1 MLVQEYNKL
10 NKDNDLNIDKY
21 LKTKTMQRLKD
32 RGMFC
37 GMDYV
42 NIPKLKPL
50 EYYSRYDHSQNVAY
64 TAFKLSGYIE
74 CLAGLFHDVGT
85 LSFAHVNS
93 FKKDETLI
101 QNDELNVKD
110 ILLQD
115 EELMTY
121 LNEDK
126 IDILEVC
133 DAGKYPVIDKEI
145 PALCLDRVDGILTT
159 CLIWQHTH
167 SLSEITNL
175 YNMLCY
181 FENLNGMNVDIL
193 NPRLT
198 NFNGE
203 IVLSEDYDTSYEDFF
218 HAINVYSKILL
229 SKESRY
235 MMKILG
241 LTLNY
246 YEDIGLITNKDLFN
260 LSETEI
266 IAKILDS
273 KYKDVWLDV
282 TSFDKVEY
290 GTDADLNM
298 IIKAKIRQANPLVLG
313 QMEVC
318 EIDGISGEFYRE
330 LNPLYEEL
338 SLVNTPLSSNLSST
352 TKRVLAKYQ
361 K

>member
-181 FENLNGMNVDIL
+181 FESLNGMNVDIL

-235 MMKILG
+235 MMKIIG

-246 YEDIGLITNKDLFN
+246 DEDI
-260 LSETEI
+260 
-266 IAKILDS
+266 
-273 KYKDVWLDV
+273 
-282 TSFDKVEY
+282 VEY

-298 IIKAKIRQANPLVLG
+298 IIKTKIRQANPLVLG